1 MFGLVQQQAAMRAFV
16 DIFIVVTVMFLLML
30 PLLLLMRKPKRD

>member
-1 MFGLVQQQAAMRAFV
+1 MRAFL
-16 DIFIVVTVMFLLML
+16 DIFKLVTVMFLLMI